1 LKISVLFRKV
11 SVMFNTTFDVRT
23 TSRDEMVDITP
34 RVAEAVRE
42 AGAVN
47 GQVTVYIPHTTAGV
61 TINENA
67 DPNVI
72 HDVLAALD
80 KAIPWRESFYQHG
93 EGNSAAHVKSSM
105 VGCSAVVPIVGGRMA
120 LGTWQSV
127 FFCEFDGP
135 RRRRVIV
142 SVAG

>member
-1 LKISVLFRKV
+1 
-11 SVMFNTTFDVRT
+11 MHNTTFDVQT
-23 TSRDEMVDITP
+23 NSRDQMIDLTP
-34 RVAEAVRE
+34 RVAEAIRI
-42 AGAVN
+42 AGVAS
-47 GQVTVYIPHTTAGV
+47 GQVTIYIPHTTAGV

-67 DPNVI
+67 DPDVI
-72 HDVLAALD
+72 CDMLAALD
-80 KAIPWRESFYQHG
+80 KAVPWREKFYQHA

-142 SVAG
+142 SVA